1 MLISQSIFC
10 VLLSIKHTDLQLYYN
25 AISRFDMSNF
35 IKCGSYSRYLI
46 SLEKGTVMTH
56 SITAHRVIR
65 KGDMS
70 RHTHAILPD
79 IIVPY
84 SSYSIRFIIYILYL
98 YTHRNCSAENFC
110 RKYFISRSTIHEWL
124 KLYSSHIQEWV
135 SLLKSADTA
144 FYNSIRFSLSDF
156 LYQYMHTT
164 KHPFLVRRI
173 CHYTLSIPP

>member
-1 MLISQSIFC
+1 MLSPDLIC
-10 VLLSIKHTDLQLYYN
+10 LTLLSVALILVTLYLSKKARLRHTQLLYIELLEKVICH
-25 AISRFDMSNF
+25 AIPTPFF
-35 IKCGSYSRYLI
+35 PI
-46 SLEKGTVMTH
+46 SLFHTVL
-56 SITAHRVIR
+56 IQF
-65 KGDMS
+65 D
-70 RHTHAILPD
+70 
-79 IIVPY
+79 
-84 SSYSIRFIIYILYL
+84 FLYL

-135 SLLKSADTA
+135 SLLKLSDNA
-144 FYNSIRFSLSDF
+144 FGDSKASSLSAF